1 MNNDFNSFLEQAS
14 KSLHNS
20 WNEFAKQIPGIVLA
34 IIIISIGVL
43 IAGYAAK
50 LLRNGISRKTD
61 DPLMINFLSK
71 TIKLVLILVFI
82 SLSLKVAGLEG
93 IATSLVAAAGASA
106 LILGFAFKDIGEN
119 FISGVILSFNRPFN
133 VNDTISIGDIFGK
146 VKTME
151 FRYTKLKTFD
161 GKDVYVPNSDVI
173 KKAVFN
179 YTEDGFIR
187 LDFIVG
193 IDYEDSIERAEAL
206 ILDAIRSSQE
216 VVEDENHETFVAVD
230 ELATS
235 TVNLKVYFW
244 VDTLEYRKEALKIK
258 SNIIS
263 KVKEV
268 ILKNGLNLPAD
279 IHEIK
284 LYGSQQ
290 AIPITIQ
297 KPQKGKNQ

>member
-1 MNNDFNSFLEQAS
+1 MNNDFNSFLDKAS
-14 KSLHNS
+14 KSLHES
-20 WNEFAKQIPGIVLA
+20 WIDFAKQIPGIILA
-34 IIIISIGVL
+34 IIIIAVGVL
-43 IAGYAAK
+43 IAGYASK
-50 LLRNGISRKTD
+50 IVKNGISRKTD
-61 DPLMINFLSK
+61 DPLMTNFLSK
-71 TIKLVLILVFI
+71 TIKLALILVFI

-119 FISGVILSFNRPFN
+119 FIAGVILSFNRPFN
-133 VNDTISIGDIFGK
+133 VNDTVSIGDIFGK

-187 LDFIVG
+187 LDFVVG
-193 IDYEDSIERAEAL
+193 IDYEDSIERAEML
-206 ILDAIRSSQE
+206 ILEAIRSSPE
-216 VVEDENHETFVAVD
+216 VIEDEFHETFVAVD
-230 ELATS
+230 ELAVS
-235 TVNLKVYFW
+235 TVNLKIYFW

-279 IHEIK
+279 ILEIK
-284 LYGSQQ
+284 LYGSQK
-290 AIPITIQ
+290 AIPIMIQ
-297 KPQKGKNQ
+297 KPKEK